1 MRLKNPDI
9 VRIKDLDEA
18 LVKRNKETSLKL
30 DMLVSKIIKD
40 QKTVGLTGA
49 LEQFLK
55 MRVGPTLQLNNIG
68 QIIEAV
74 KSRDLVVQELLQGTS
89 FEELGLVKPQ
99 EPEEE
104 KKEEESKEGQNE
116 EEWKKHMVP
125 YEQLK
130 VTSSAGD

>member
-1 MRLKNPDI
+1 
-9 VRIKDLDEA
+9 
-18 LVKRNKETSLKL
+18 
-30 DMLVSKIIKD
+30 
-40 QKTVGLTGA
+40 
-49 LEQFLK
+49 

-104 KKEEESKEGQNE
+104 KKEEESKDDQND

-130 VTSSAGD
+130 VTSSAND